1 MHPPCGPVAQL
12 GARFHGMEEV
22 IGSIPIRSTNQPTIK
37 DLDIVSGN
45 PHQEIDRFHGRT
57 LQAIYPRKTVI
68 STTCHIRTV
77 DAYHWAWKAFSPAL
91 VGRNCIAKSD
101 ILQRIEE
108 LRAQGLERAMIRE
121 RQLEGL
127 RLSRA
132 SVLQQIDSARDPRHR
147 QMLEDALAELDRRIQ
162 ALQTSA

>member
-1 MHPPCGPVAQL
+1 
-12 GARFHGMEEV
+12 
-22 IGSIPIRSTNQPTIK
+22 
-37 DLDIVSGN
+37 VSGN

-108 LRAQGLERAMIRE
+108 LRAQGLSAVSINTY
-121 RQLEGL
+121 L
-127 RLSRA
+127 RSVNAFCHWMFKYALDAIMA
-132 SVLQQIDSARDPRHR
+132 STP
-147 QMLEDALAELDRRIQ
+147 
-162 ALQTSA
+162 